1 MARMGTM
8 LPRSRPGSHGRPC
21 LFARLAAAGRHWYV
35 RPSSGRLGEAPGREE
50 TTVEIRV
57 LGVIGAGQMG
67 QGIAQ
72 VAAQSGLAVK
82 LLDATPELAK
92 KGQASIAKSL
102 SRLVEKG
109 KLASGDADAALARLA
124 AAPGYEALGECD
136 VVVEA
141 ATESP
146 EIKSRIFES
155 ADAAM
160 RAGAILASNTSSIS
174 ITKLAAR
181 TKRAERVIGMHF
193 MNPVPV
199 MKLVEIIRALQTSD
213 ETYATVRALAEKL
226 GKTVI
231 VSKDSPGFIVNRML
245 IPFLNEACF
254 ALQEGIGTAE
264 DIDQGAKLGLAHPLG
279 PLALADLIGLD
290 TCLAIAEVLHRE
302 LGDDKYRPAPIL
314 RNYVAA
320 GWLGRK
326 TGRGF
331 YPYEGR

>member
-1 MARMGTM
+1 MQKIE
-8 LPRSRPGSHGRPC
+8 S
-21 LFARLAAAGRHWYV
+21 
-35 RPSSGRLGEAPGREE
+35 
-50 TTVEIRV
+50 I
-57 LGVIGAGQMG
+57 GVIGAGQMG

-72 VAAQSGLAVK
+72 VAAHTGLRVL
-82 LLDATPELAK
+82 LLDASPELAQ
-92 KGQASIAKSL
+92 KGKASIAKQL
-102 SRLVEKG
+102 GKQVEKG
-109 KLASGDADAALARLA
+109 KLPKAEADQALERIAVADGYAALAGADL
-124 AAPGYEALGECD
+124 
-136 VVVEA
+136 VVEA
-141 ATESP
+141 ATENP
-146 EIKSRIFES
+146 EIKAKIFEA

-160 RAGAILASNTSSIS
+160 KPDAILATNTSSIS

-181 TKRAERVIGMHF
+181 TGRAERVIGMHF

-213 ETYATVRALAEKL
+213 ATYETTRALAERM
-226 GKTVI
+226 GKTLI
-231 VSKDSPGFIVNRML
+231 TSKDSPGFLVNRML

-254 ALQEGIGTAE
+254 ALQEGIGSAE

-302 LGDDKYRPAPIL
+302 LGEDKYRPAPIL
-314 RNYVAA
+314 RNHVAA

-331 YPYEGR
+331 YSYEGR